1 MYVKRESSGSVK
13 FALLEKEVDVHTYIA
28 TYIII
33 GHYNPS
39 VRITTWLTTP
49 LILCALILYMSGG
62 TYSLKST
69 PNDKFY
75 LRNFS

>member
-28 TYIII
+28 TYII

-39 VRITTWLTTP
+39 VRITTWLLTP
-49 LILCALILYMSGG
+49 LMLCVLILYITGG
-62 TYSLKST
+62 TYSL
-69 PNDKFY
+69 
-75 LRNFS
+75 